1 MEFRNV
7 KFEEAS
13 PLQRRALEGVLRI
26 LGGHNTSF
34 VGTVAANMMIEVITA
49 EVPDD
54 NLNLIDSYIDSLAVA
69 LKRGMRDSIAAK
81 RETQ

>member
-1 MEFRNV
+1 MEFHNV

-26 LGGHNTSF
+26 LAGHDISF
-34 VGTVAANMMIEVITA
+34 VGTVAANVMMEVITA
-49 EVPDD
+49 EVPDG

-81 RETQ
+81 REAQ

>member
-34 VGTVAANMMIEVITA
+34 VGTVATNMMIEVITA

-54 NLNLIDSYIDSLAVA
+54 NLNHRFLYRFPGGRAQTGDA
-69 LKRGMRDSIAAK
+69 
-81 RETQ
+81 